1 MTSFPTHLLEISPI
15 PIFLKHTYYIHY
27 LDQHIMSNGEA
38 EKKVVVKGQ
47 QPVDEALKKETKEQV
62 NE

>member
-1 MTSFPTHLLEISPI
+1 
-15 PIFLKHTYYIHY
+15 
-27 LDQHIMSNGEA
+27 MSNGEV

-47 QPVDEALKKETKEQV
+47 RPVDEALKETKEQV

>member
-1 MTSFPTHLLEISPI
+1 
-15 PIFLKHTYYIHY
+15 
-27 LDQHIMSNGEA
+27 MSNGEA